1 MQNIIELKLS
11 DNRLKSIVLNIF
23 AISLIYFTPT
33 ISHVLGVPFY
43 LFEPMR
49 IMLILAL
56 VHTNRFNAYFLA
68 FTLPLFSFIF
78 SGHPFFPKVVLIGI
92 ELLLNVLLFYKF
104 SSVVKNT
111 FISVG
116 LSIIISKVIYYLLKY
131 LLISSLIMNSDLI
144 STPIYIQL
152 ITILLLSAYAFIII
166 SYNRKK
172 FV

>member
-33 ISHVLGVPFY
+33 ISHVLGMPFY

-68 FTLPLFSFIF
+68 FTLPLVSFMF

>member
-11 DNRLKSIVLNIF
+11 DNRLKSIVLNVF

-33 ISHVLGVPFY
+33 ISHVLGMPFY

-68 FTLPLFSFIF
+68 ITLPLVSFMF

-92 ELLLNVLLFYKF
+92 ELLLNVFLFYKF
-104 SSVVKNT
+104 SSIIKNT

-131 LLISSLIMNSDLI
+131 MLISSMIINSDLI

-152 ITILLLSAYAFIII
+152 ITTLLLAAYAFIII